1 MNYDEL
7 IKKYKTPF
15 YLYDINTLKNRVAYI
30 KGKLN
35 KDYKLIYAV
44 KANTFIIKE
53 IDPFVDGYEIC
64 SYGEYEITSNLGIDN
79 SKCLISGVNKDEE
92 SIRNIL
98 NSGVRRFTVESI
110 NHYHLLE
117 KLTKE
122 LDIKIDILIRLTS
135 GNQFGVSEEDFKEVL
150 KLNKD
155 NEFIT
160 IKGLE
165 YFTGTQKHS
174 IKKVNREIDYLIEF
188 ISMIEE
194 EFNFNI
200 EEVEYGSGS
209 PVFYF
214 RDDEFNEDEYFD
226 ELNLALSKIKNKK
239 ISIEMGRS
247 IAASCGKYVTSIVDM
262 KSNKYGNTIL
272 LDGGI
277 NHLVYYGQTMA
288 MRVPYFNLF
297 PTRNTGEK
305 VYNLYGSL
313 CTINDVILKNIT
325 LNEPSLG
332 DYFVFDNVGAYS
344 VTEGIAL
351 FLSRELPSVIIC
363 DINNKYHMVR
373 NHEKTSDINYPNYDV
388 KE

>member
-1 MNYDEL
+1 MNYEEL

-15 YLYDINTLKNRVAYI
+15 YLYDVNTLKKRVEYI
-30 KGKLN
+30 KSKLN

-44 KANTFIIKE
+44 KANTFIIRE

-64 SYGEYEITSNLGIDN
+64 SFGEYEIAKKLDIDN
-79 SKCLISGVNKDEE
+79 RKCLISGVNKDEE
-92 SIRNIL
+92 SIRSIL
-98 NSGVRRFTVESI
+98 NSGVRRFTVESL
-110 NHYHLLE
+110 NHYYLLD

-122 LDIKIDILIRLTS
+122 FNIKIDILIRLTS
-135 GNQFGVSEEDFKEVL
+135 GNQFGVSEEDFKEIL
-150 KLNKD
+150 KLNNG
-155 NEFIT
+155 NELIT

-174 IKKVNREIDYLIEF
+174 IKKVNREIDYLVEF
-188 ISMIEE
+188 IQNIEE
-194 EFNFNI
+194 EFNFII

-226 ELNLALSKIKNKK
+226 ELNLALSKIKGKK

-262 KSNKYGNTIL
+262 KANKFGNTIL

-288 MRVPYFNLF
+288 MRVPYFNLY
-297 PTRNTGEK
+297 PSRNTIEK
-305 VYNLYGSL
+305 VFNLYE
-313 CTINDVILKNIT
+313 N
-325 LNEPSLG
+325 
-332 DYFVFDNVGAYS
+332 
-344 VTEGIAL
+344 
-351 FLSRELPSVIIC
+351 
-363 DINNKYHMVR
+363 
-373 NHEKTSDINYPNYDV
+373 
-388 KE
+388 